1 MSEIAVITAAKI
13 ETPQQ
18 LKWLAECIGSVQA
31 QTFKSWTH
39 VVVDDGSA
47 VPLHERLSHLFPHV
61 KFLRVDKSV
70 GPGEARNLGARS
82 VRANYLFCLDSD
94 DTLRVD
100 GLEHLY
106 TARCQN
112 GYVYGDLFF
121 FNESGGEAKRLPD
134 WSHEE
139 LAQMTGPV
147 GVTALQP
154 MALFYKLN
162 GWSKLTGLEDI
173 EYWIRAAEIGVCGQ
187 RIDKVI
193 FNYRQHPDSRTQSIY
208 KDRSVVRAIREQI
221 KEKHRQFFARNIM
234 PCSRCP
240 QGQEQVEQAGIAVP
254 EGTVALKY
262 QGSRQAAF
270 FTPFSPVTNKNYRV
284 EGKGAWVYVDPRDVA
299 FLLQFQSGGRPDY
312 LQTDKIQA
320 QALHGASVEPY
331 QALPDLPEV
340 PAVFDITAFA
350 LAEAVERVENAE
362 NADDLRLWLAQE
374 KAQTKPRAKL
384 VRALETRLIIIDQD

>member
-1 MSEIAVITAAKI
+1 MTEIAVVTAARI

-31 QTFKSWTH
+31 QTFKDWVH
-39 VVVDDGSA
+39 VVVDDGST
-47 VPLHERLSHLFPHV
+47 VVLHERLGHLFPHV

-82 VRANYLFCLDSD
+82 VSANFLFCLDSD
-94 DTLRVD
+94 DTLKVD

-106 TARCQN
+106 TARCAR
-112 GYVYGDLFF
+112 GYVYGDLYL
-121 FNESGGEAKRLPD
+121 FNESGGENKRLPD

-154 MALFYKLN
+154 MALFHRLN
-162 GWSKLTGLEDI
+162 GWTRMDGLEDI

-187 RIDKVI
+187 RINKVI
-193 FNYRQHPDSRTQSIY
+193 FNYRQHPDSRTQAIY

-221 KEKHRQFFARNIM
+221 KGKHSQFFARNIM
-234 PCSRCP
+234 PCSKCP
-240 QGQEQVEQAGIAVP
+240 QGQEAIEQSGMTIP
-254 EGTVALKY
+254 EGMVALKY
-262 QGSRQAAF
+262 QGMRQGSF
-270 FTPFSPVTNKNYRV
+270 FTPFSPVTKKNYRV
-284 EGKGAWVYVDPRDVA
+284 GGKGAWVYVDPRDVA

-320 QALHGASVEPY
+320 QAMASQSAEPY

-340 PAVFDITAFA
+340 PAIFDITAFSLKEA
-350 LAEAVERVENAE
+350 LERVEHSE
-362 NADDLRLWLAQE
+362 RADDLRLWLAQE
-374 KAQTKPRAKL
+374 KAAGNRAKL
-384 VRALETRLIIIDQD
+384 IRALETRLIIIDQD